1 MKSKSHFDTPQLLS
15 EDGFITTEEDVTVLR
30 RLRREAS
37 NVSLDD
43 LSIFNSF
50 RFLSVSIRERS
61 TSEGWEPFE
70 L

>member
-1 MKSKSHFDTPQLLS
+1 MKSKKPSKTPQLLS
-15 EDGFITTEEDVTVLR
+15 EDGFITTEEDVIVLL

-43 LSIFNSF
+43 LSIFNPM
-50 RFLSVSIRERS
+50 RFLSVSVRQKR
-61 TSEGWEPFE
+61 TSEGWAPFE